1 MRMTESTPWNQSTI
15 GFERLFEMMRNPVQG
30 GQTDH
35 YPPYEAMARAYL
47 GIYHQL
53 PGSGAGALSHRASN
67 WGSFVMEGAAHAIT
81 HDVGATVAGSRRE
94 PAAAERAS
102 TGR

>member
-53 PGSGAGALSHRASN
+53 PGSGAGALSRRPAIGVAS
-67 WGSFVMEGAAHAIT
+67 
-81 HDVGATVAGSRRE
+81 
-94 PAAAERAS
+94 
-102 TGR
+102 